1 MRKVIFVL
9 LILIMVSFGAIQF
22 SCATESSTQQIE
34 AFWCEGKNIEFI
46 VGRTPGGGHDTYTR
60 LLAPT
65 FQKYLSK
72 VSSVVVINKPG
83 AGGIVALNELYNN
96 VKPDGL
102 TIGLEAAGNMLL
114 AQISEN
120 EAVGYDSAEFRIIGR
135 ISSETHVLAMS
146 AKSPYD
152 SLDKLKKA
160 DEAVTLSFSGAGSD
174 DYIASFVVFD
184 SLGIPYSPIAGY
196 GGQAEA
202 TLAAIV
208 GEVDGILGSYSSM
221 KANIDS
227 GKLIPVLTLTRER
240 SEVLPSI
247 PGIAETINNPD
258 KALLPLAFSNIFELD
273 RIVYAPPGLPS
284 NMLEDWR
291 EVFDMAV
298 RDPELLEKAEK
309 AQRPISYLS
318 GEEVEKKIKEVL
330 EGSSELRKILEK
342 Y

>member
-1 MRKVIFVL
+1 MKKFIIVL
-9 LILIMVSFGAIQF
+9 LILIMVSFGGVQF
-22 SCATESSTQQIE
+22 GLGTELPVKPIE
-34 AFWCEGKNIEFI
+34 ASWCEGKTVYFI

-83 AGGIVALNELYNN
+83 AGGIVALNELYN

-120 EAVGYDSAEFRIIGR
+120 EAVRYDSAEFRILGR

-160 DEAVTLSFSGAGSD
+160 DEPVTLGFSGVGSD
-174 DYIASFVVFD
+174 DYIASSVVFA
-184 SLGIPYSPIAGY
+184 SLEIPYSPIAGY

-221 KANIDS
+221 KVNIDS
-227 GKLIPVLTLTRER
+227 GEVIPILTLTRER
-240 SEVLPSI
+240 SEVLPSV
-247 PGIAETINNPD
+247 PGIAETIDDPN
-258 KALLPLAFSNIFELD
+258 KALLPLVFSNIFELD

-284 NMLEDWR
+284 NILEDWR
-291 EVFDMAV
+291 KVFDMAV

-309 AQRPISYLS
+309 AERPISYLS

-330 EGSSELRKILEK
+330 EGSLELRKILE
-342 Y
+342 